1 MKFSIYIKGRGWTF
15 QLAKALSKTDNLD
28 FLITSYPKFIVKKY
42 NVPATKIKSIFL
54 IEILARSLGKFDPL
68 LNKLKLNFETNQI
81 MDWIADTIYSLFFIQ
96 NSDFL
101 LMGFGNSFCKIIKKA
116 KKKNIKTIY
125 FLNNSSPSYRD
136 KVLKEEYDKLG
147 LSKFYNG
154 EPKALTRKIN
164 ESINMADYIG
174 ALSSFQKQTY
184 IDEGV
189 DESKMF
195 LSFLGVD
202 TSVFFPK
209 KIKKDKFIVV
219 CVGNNF
225 VRKGMK
231 YLTDAFNSL
240 KLDNSEL
247 WIVGINPRS
256 IAERIVKI
264 EKNNIFIDPV
274 SEFKLPDLYNQAS
287 SFCLPTLEE
296 GMPAVILQA
305 MACALPVITT
315 PYCKDVITADGQE
328 GFIVEPGNT
337 SLISEKIKFFYDNPN
352 KIIEMGA
359 KARNRIENKF
369 TFDCVAK
376 RIINFCNTKS

>member
-1 MKFSIYIKGRGWTF
+1 M
-15 QLAKALSKTDNLD
+15 
-28 FLITSYPKFIVKKY
+28 
-42 NVPATKIKSIFL
+42 
-54 IEILARSLGKFDPL
+54 
-68 LNKLKLNFETNQI
+68 
-81 MDWIADTIYSLFFIQ
+81 
-96 NSDFL
+96 
-101 LMGFGNSFCKIIKKA
+101 
-116 KKKNIKTIY
+116 
-125 FLNNSSPSYRD
+125 
-136 KVLKEEYDKLG
+136 G
-147 LSKFYNG
+147 LSKLYVDP
-154 EPKALTRKIN
+154 PKKYALRLN
-164 ESINMADYIG
+164 ESIKLADYTG
-174 ALSSFQKQTY
+174 VLSSFQKQTY
-184 IDEGV
+184 IDEGF

-195 LSFLGVD
+195 VSLLGVD

-209 KIKKDKFIVV
+209 KIKKDKFIVIY
-219 CVGNNF
+219 VGNDF
-225 VRKGMK
+225 VRKGVK
-231 YLTDAFNSL
+231 YLIDAFNSL

-247 WIVGINPRS
+247 WIVGINQRNL
-256 IAERIVKI
+256 AERIVKI

-287 SFCLPTLEE
+287 IFCLPTFEE

-376 RIINFCNTKS
+376 RIVNFVMQNHKI

>member
-15 QLAKALSKTDNLD
+15 QLAKALSITDNLD
-28 FLITSYPKFIVKKY
+28 FLVTSYPKFFVKKY
-42 NVPATKIKSIFL
+42 NVPANKIKSIFL
-54 IEILARSLGKFDPL
+54 IEILVRLLGKFDPL
-68 LNKLKLNFETNQI
+68 LYKLKLNFDVNLI
-81 MDWIADTIYSLFFIQ
+81 MDWATDTIYSLFFIQ

-147 LSKFYNG
+147 LSKFYKA
-154 EPKALTRKIN
+154 ETKALTRKIN

-189 DESKMF
+189 DESKIF
-195 LSFLGVD
+195 LSFMGVD

-209 KIKKDKFIVV
+209 KIKKDKFIVIY
-219 CVGNNF
+219 VGNDF
-225 VRKGMK
+225 VRKGAK
-231 YLTDAFNSL
+231 YLIDAFNSL

-247 WIVGINPRS
+247 WIVGINPRNL
-256 IAERIVKI
+256 AERIVKI
-264 EKNNIFIDPV
+264 EKNNIFIDSV

-287 SFCLPTLEE
+287 IFCLPTFEE
-296 GMPAVILQA
+296 GLPFVLPQA
-305 MACALPVITT
+305 MACGLPIISTQ
-315 PYCKDVITADGQE
+315 YAKDCVTDGQE
-328 GFIVEPGNT
+328 GFIIEAGNT

-352 KIIEMGA
+352 KIVEMGA
-359 KARNRIENKF
+359 KARTKVENEF
-369 TFDCVAK
+369 TFDSVAK

>member
-28 FLITSYPKFIVKKY
+28 FLVTSYPKFFVKKY
-42 NVPATKIKSIFL
+42 NVPANKIKSIFL
-54 IEILARSLGKFDPL
+54 IEILARLLGKFDPL

-101 LMGFGNSFCKIIKKA
+101 FMGFGNSCCKIIKKA

-125 FLNNSSPSYRD
+125 FLNNCSSSYRD

-184 IDEGV
+184 MDEGV
-189 DESKMF
+189 DESKIF
-195 LSFLGVD
+195 LSFMGVD

-209 KIKKDKFIVV
+209 KIKKDKFIVIYI
-219 CVGNNF
+219 GNDF
-225 VRKGMK
+225 VRKGAK
-231 YLTDAFNSL
+231 YLIDAFNSL

-247 WIVGINPRS
+247 WIVGINQRNL
-256 IAERIVKI
+256 AERIVKI
-264 EKNNIFIDPV
+264 EKNNIFLGSV
-274 SEFKLPDLYNQAS
+274 SEFKLPDLYNQS
-287 SFCLPTLEE
+287 SIFCLPTFEE
-296 GMPAVILQA
+296 GLPIVLPQA
-305 MACALPVITT
+305 MACGLPIISTQHA
-315 PYCKDVITADGQE
+315 KDCVTDGQE
-328 GFIVEPGNT
+328 GFIIEAGNT

-352 KIIEMGA
+352 KIVEMGA
-359 KARNRIENKF
+359 KARTKVENEF
-369 TFDCVAK
+369 TFDSVAK
-376 RIINFCNTKS
+376 RIVNSCNTKS

>member
-1 MKFSIYIKGRGWTF
+1 MKEIGKRVLPG
-15 QLAKALSKTDNLD
+15 LMLS
-28 FLITSYPKFIVKKY
+28 
-42 NVPATKIKSIFL
+42 
-54 IEILARSLGKFDPL
+54 
-68 LNKLKLNFETNQI
+68 
-81 MDWIADTIYSLFFIQ
+81 
-96 NSDFL
+96 
-101 LMGFGNSFCKIIKKA
+101 
-116 KKKNIKTIY
+116 
-125 FLNNSSPSYRD
+125 
-136 KVLKEEYDKLG
+136 
-147 LSKFYNG
+147 
-154 EPKALTRKIN
+154 RKIN
-164 ESINMADYIG
+164 ETIKMADYIG
-174 ALSSFQKQTY
+174 ALSSLQKQSY
-184 IDEGV
+184 IDEGIV
-189 DESKMF
+189 DESKIF
-195 LSFLGVD
+195 LSFNGVD

-209 KIKKDKFIVV
+209 KIKKDKFIVIH
-219 CVGNNF
+219 VGNNF
-225 VRKGMK
+225 VKKGVK

-287 SFCLPTLEE
+287 IFCLPTFEE

-376 RIINFCNTKS
+376 RIINFCNTKL